1 MLNFA
6 SFDMVCCREGM
17 LDGATKKVS
26 LRLRELDSGVRAF
39 EKNFDSGYIQK
50 RIMHIVTYIIGI
62 CERSSSR
69 L

>member
-1 MLNFA
+1 
-6 SFDMVCCREGM
+6 M